1 MSIDALPE
9 FLIDALWTPLL
20 YVGGLLWC
28 MSMVVGLLGA
38 VRRISKSFGKGGD
51 A

>member
-9 FLIDALWTPLL
+9 FLIDVLWNPLL

-28 MSMVVGLLGA
+28 ISMVVGLLGA
-38 VRRISKSFGKGGD
+38 FRHISKSFGKGGD
-51 A
+51 S